1 MKKKKDAI
9 PAADPD
15 SAVAE
20 EVVEEFVSP
29 KILRRRGHSRSYWL
43 WLSATSIVIGSILL
57 AGGWVL
63 MKQKPAP
70 VPTVGDSLASTAA
83 PLPPPP
89 PLSISI
95 AGPAKGEAAVAADC
109 QRALSKMSIIAEALG
124 PDLQSVGTSSAD
136 AVALPD
142 QRQAGQVVQLPAY
155 QRWEVRL
162 APGTNLETYG
172 RGLDYF
178 GIELG
183 VIGGAKEILYLS
195 KFSQPKPEQRTG
207 SSRKD
212 RRLYMIWQGG
222 GTADQ
227 TLAIRAG
234 LTLQDKIIAQFYLPE
249 VEKQL
254 TELERAYAEEHQH
267 KTIEKTIFAMKAQ
280 GDGFVFYVMDQ
291 QAGKQ

>member
-1 MKKKKDAI
+1 MKKKQDAI
-9 PAADPD
+9 SAADPHL
-15 SAVAE
+15 AVFE
-20 EVVEEFVSP
+20 EAAEEFVSP
-29 KILRRRGHSRSYWL
+29 KLSRRRGHGFGYWL
-43 WLSATSIVIGSILL
+43 WLTATSIVVGAVLVS
-57 AGGWVL
+57 GGWVL
-63 MKQKPAP
+63 LNRKPAP
-70 VPTVGDSLASTAA
+70 ASGAGDSLASTADT
-83 PLPPPP
+83 LPPPP
-89 PLSISI
+89 PLAIAI

-109 QRALSKMSIIAEALG
+109 QRALSKMSLIAEALG
-124 PDLQSVGTSSAD
+124 PDLRSVGTNSAS

-142 QRQAGQVVQLPAY
+142 QRQAGHVAPLPAY

-162 APGTNLETYG
+162 APGTNQETYA

-183 VIGGAKEILYLS
+183 VIGGAKEVVYLS

-207 SSRKD
+207 PSRKD
-212 RRLYMIWQGG
+212 HRLYMIWQGD

-234 LTLQDKIIAQFYLPE
+234 LTLQDKIIAQFYPPE

-254 TELERAYAEEHQH
+254 ADLERAYAEEHQH

-291 QAGKQ
+291 QARKQ